1 MSSCLTDHLGWTW
14 WVTAPCV
21 MQLLLHTLQKRV
33 QRKPMEVEEVA
44 AAAEAMTA
52 RPDIAKARASVPT
65 SFRCSP
71 VGCGCYICRIPQKSA
86 RMLSE
91 VVKPQA

>member
-1 MSSCLTDHLGWTW
+1 MYVRAQRERLPDWHLGCTW
-14 WVTAPCV
+14 WTKATCAV
-21 MQLLLHTLQKRV
+21 QLLLHTLQKRV

-65 SFRCSP
+65 PFHCSLVVCRC
-71 VGCGCYICRIPQKSA
+71 
-86 RMLSE
+86 
-91 VVKPQA
+91 